1 MTAPAPR
8 NDAFNR
14 PLDTDLLIE
23 ASAGTGKTYALTTLV
38 ARLIIE
44 ERFGIDRLLIVTFTI
59 SAAGELRT
67 RVRRLLQAARRAA
80 SGANVGAGSQAGRLR
95 RRWQRHGIRDAD
107 ALRRLTRAVRDL
119 DRANITTIHGFCQR
133 TLVEFALHAGAP
145 FSFEVSGDDALDVGD
160 AARDFWRRR
169 MVGEPVPLLEY
180 AKSNR
185 FVQDE
190 ETTEWVVGHH
200 AKVQDIRSSCSQEEL
215 PGVLESKRSA
225 WLEAVRAAQTAWSD
239 PEQRAAFLEVAD
251 PSRWTATARKR
262 TPVRVRARMV
272 IEAFDAGV
280 PEELA
285 PDCAGTFGTR
295 ALEAGFYKK
304 NPPPVAPLFDH
315 FDNIAEAG
323 APYGDLW
330 LASQRR
336 SLLGDARQSL
346 QHTTQV
352 RRSLSFDALL
362 VELHRALDGAGGA
375 QLAGRIRSRYPVA
388 LIDEFQDTDRLQ
400 ARIFETIYPGGA
412 EAADGRLFVV
422 GDPKQSI
429 YRFRGAD
436 VFAYLEARNRLGGS
450 GEPLSLAHNFRST
463 AGLIR
468 AVNQLFSRKRPF
480 VLSDFDFSRA
490 VPADRERAELVV
502 RDDEDDAAPF
512 QLVVI
517 PGADGKR
524 RTKPELTS
532 LAAQL
537 AARDIAR
544 LIAAGK
550 AGTAELVGGDRPR
563 PLAARDIAVLVR
575 KGVQGKAVAEALR
588 QLGIDSVEMGTDNI
602 FESEEAG
609 SLYRLLH
616 ALCLDESEYNATQL
630 LRGALAADLFGL
642 DMEDLAALRD
652 DDDAWSDWRGF
663 AREWAEVWQEHGI
676 ATLMRGILFASDAA
690 DCSAN
695 LLAYPNGPRR
705 LTNYLHLTDLLHE
718 AETRR
723 RPSRQGL
730 LDWFR
735 QARTDAQGTD
745 ETAQLRLES
754 DENLVKIVTAHRAKG
769 LEFPVV
775 YYPFAWDGRPQARGG
790 QRKPTADYYDP
801 ERRTPVLDLDPSDD
815 AYDREH
821 VEEHADELRLL
832 YVALTRAEHR
842 CVVTWSPEGGA
853 EHAPLAWLLHGR
865 GATDQNDAA
874 LALNENAA
882 RVRTL
887 GPGEWLA
894 EIQAFADRAAGAVS
908 VRLMDSATTNGEPDA
923 GDHEETRH
931 LENRQLKRK
940 LERIRQRTSYSAL
953 SAGAAAGAGLFVR
966 DRDDIDLSD
975 EEAAVEPTA
984 PANAPEREE
993 DGPTVFTFPS
1003 GGRSGRC
1010 LHEIFERRLGDPD
1023 AGSLER
1029 TCEGALARYGFQ
1041 DKWLPVVRTLVENGL
1056 ETPLTPPGEAGGVFR
1071 LSDLKRPVAEMEFHL
1086 PLHRLQLAE
1095 LAHCLETHGYDH
1107 RLAGSDATIDGFL
1120 HGFIDLTARHDG
1132 RWYVLDYKSNWL
1144 GPDLASYSKAA
1155 IAESMRHHGYHLQYV
1170 LYLTALHRLLTL
1182 RLKDYDYDRH
1192 IGGAFYLFL
1201 RGMRPNAPGSGV
1213 FHDRP
1218 SRACIEAID
1227 ACFGGTP

>member
-1 MTAPAPR
+1 MTTLTER
-8 NDAFNR
+8 DDAFNR
-14 PLDTDLLIE
+14 SLDTDLLIE

-80 SGANVGAGSQAGRLR
+80 SGASVDPGSQAGRLR
-95 RRWQRHGIRDAD
+95 RRWQRHGIRDED

-133 TLVEFALHAGAP
+133 TLVEFALHAGTP
-145 FSFEVSGDDALDVGD
+145 FSFEVSGDDALDVGN

-200 AKVQDIRSSCSQEEL
+200 AKVQDLRSGCSPEEL
-215 PGVLESKRSA
+215 PDVLESKRSA

-239 PEQRAAFLEVAD
+239 PAQRAAFLEVAD
-251 PSRWTATARKR
+251 PSRWTATARKK

-272 IEAFDAGV
+272 IEAFDAGA
-280 PEELA
+280 PEQLA
-285 PDCAGTFGTR
+285 PDCAGTFGTK
-295 ALEAGFYKK
+295 ALKAGFYKR
-304 NPPPVAPLFDH
+304 NPPPAAPLFDH
-315 FDNIAEAG
+315 FDNIAETG
-323 APYGDLW
+323 AAYGDLW
-330 LASQRR
+330 LASRR
-336 SLLGDARQSL
+336 RRLLEDARQSL
-346 QHTTQV
+346 QHTTRV
-352 RRSLSFDALL
+352 DRSLSFDALL
-362 VELHRALDGAGGA
+362 VELHRTLDGTGGTE
-375 QLAGRIRSRYPVA
+375 LARRIRSRYPVA

-400 ARIFETIYPGGA
+400 ARIFKTIYPGGT
-412 EAADGRLFVV
+412 EAANGRLFVV

-436 VFAYLEARNRLGGS
+436 VFAYLEAQNRLGAS
-450 GEPLSLAHNFRST
+450 GEPLSLAHNYRST
-463 AGLIR
+463 SGLIR
-468 AVNQLFSRKRPF
+468 AVNELFARPRPF
-480 VLSDFDFSRA
+480 VLSDFEFSA
-490 VPADRERAELVV
+490 AAPADRERAELVV
-502 RDDEDDAAPF
+502 QDDDDGAPF
-512 QLVVI
+512 QVVLI

-532 LAAQL
+532 LAAKL

-544 LIAAGK
+544 LVTAGK
-550 AGTAELVGGDRPR
+550 DGRAELIGGNRPR

-575 KGVQGKAVAEALR
+575 KGAQGKAVAEALR

-602 FESEEAG
+602 FESEEAD

-616 ALCLDESEYNATQL
+616 ALCLDESEYHATQL

-652 DDDAWSDWRGF
+652 DDAWSVWRGF

-676 ATLMRGILFASDAA
+676 ATLMRGILFANDAA

-735 QARTDAQGTD
+735 QARADAQGTD

-775 YYPFAWDGRPQARGG
+775 YYPFAWDGRPRARGG
-790 QRKPTADYYDP
+790 QRKPTADYYDAEP
-801 ERRTPVLDLDPSDD
+801 GTPVLDLDPSDD
-815 AYDREH
+815 AYNREH

-865 GATDQNDAA
+865 GTEYQGNAA
-874 LALNENAA
+874 RALNENADRLKA
-882 RVRTL
+882 L
-887 GPGEWLA
+887 GAGEWLA
-894 EIQAFADRAAGAVS
+894 EIQAFADRAPQAIS
-908 VRLMDSATTNGEPDA
+908 VRVSDEAAGDDEPDG
-923 GDHEETRH
+923 GDDEAVKP
-931 LENRQLKRK
+931 LEARKLKRE

-953 SAGAAAGAGLFVR
+953 SAGAGPGTFFVR
-966 DRDDIDLSD
+966 DRDEVDPPDD
-975 EEAAVEPTA
+975 EGGVVA
-984 PANAPEREE
+984 PAAPARPSELEE
-993 DGPTVFTFPS
+993 DGPTVFTFPA

-1010 LHEIFERRLGDPD
+1010 LHHIFERRLGDPD
-1023 AGSLER
+1023 AESLER
-1029 TCEGALARYGFQ
+1029 TCESALTRYGFQ
-1041 DKWLPVVRTLVENGL
+1041 DKWLPVTRTLVENGL
-1056 ETPLTPPGEAGGVFR
+1056 ETPLMPPGEAAGVFR
-1071 LSDLKRPVAEMEFHL
+1071 LSDLKQPIAELEFHL
-1086 PLHRLQLAE
+1086 PLRKLQRATLARRLE
-1095 LAHCLETHGYDH
+1095 EHGYEH
-1107 RLAGSDATIDGFL
+1107 RLAADDGDIDGFL

-1144 GPDLASYSKAA
+1144 GPDLASYSGAA
-1155 IAESMRHHGYHLQYV
+1155 IAESMRHHGYHLQYL

-1182 RLKDYDYDRH
+1182 RLPGYDYDRH
-1192 IGGAFYLFL
+1192 VGGASYLFL

-1218 SRACIEAID
+1218 SRDCIEAID
-1227 ACFGGTP
+1227 ACFGEAP